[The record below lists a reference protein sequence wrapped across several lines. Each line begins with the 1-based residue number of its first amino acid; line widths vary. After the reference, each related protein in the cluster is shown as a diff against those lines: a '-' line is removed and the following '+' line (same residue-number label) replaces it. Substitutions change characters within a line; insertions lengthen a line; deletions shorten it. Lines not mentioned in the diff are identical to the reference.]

1 MRSVLTANLPGEWL
15 TRHEQGHISRRTAL
29 AGIGCWL
36 LAVSSEAEAQPQPRV
51 RFGVLGYGTA
61 AWEVDVMRRHALDT
75 AHGVSIEAQRLA
87 GAEAGKTA
95 LLAGSV
101 DVIVSDWVWVMRQR
115 SEGAD
120 LVFYPYSR
128 AVGALELPQGSPIR
142 TVADLKGKR
151 LGIAGGPLDKNW
163 ILLRALG
170 LRQVKRDLAEEVHP
184 VFGAPPLLEQEFLA
198 RRLDGLLTFWN
209 FAARLESGGARPLL
223 SVAQMLQGLGVSA
236 ELPMLGYVFHESWAR
251 ANPIALTRF
260 TNATAAA
267 KSLLASSDDEWR
279 VLTPQLGTADPHL
292 QAALR
297 DAYRA
302 GIPRRFGKGE
312 RDGAARLFAILAEL
326 GGEDMVGKAT
336 SLDPGV
342 FWAIPA

>member
-1 MRSVLTANLPGEWL
+1 MLTATLPGEWL
-15 TRHEQGHISRRTAL
+15 TRHDQGHISRRAAL
-29 AGIGCWL
+29 AGICCWL
-36 LAVSSEAEAQPQPRV
+36 LGPSAEAAPQPSPLV
-51 RFGVLGYGTA
+51 RFGVLGFGTA

-75 AHGVSIEAQRLA
+75 VHGVSIEAQRLA
-87 GAEAGKTA
+87 GTEAGKSA

-142 TVADLKGKR
+142 TLADLKGKR
-151 LGIAGGPLDKNW
+151 LGIAGGPLDKSW

-170 LRQVKRDLAEEVHP
+170 LRQVKRDLAEEVEP

-198 RRLDGLLTFWN
+198 GRLDALLTFWN
-209 FAARLESGGARPLL
+209 FAARLESEGARPLL
-223 SVAQMLQGLGVSA
+223 SVAQILQGLGVSVD
-236 ELPMLGYVFHESWAR
+236 LPMLGYVFHESWAR
-251 ANPIALTRF
+251 ANPIALARF
-260 TNATAAA
+260 TSATAAA
-267 KSLLASSDDEWR
+267 KSLLESSDDEWR
-279 VLTPQLGTADPHL
+279 VLAPQLGTDDPHL

-297 DAYRA
+297 AAYRA
-302 GIPRRFGKGE
+302 GIPRRFGKDE
-312 RDGAARLFAILAEL
+312 RDGAARLFAILAKL
-326 GGEDMVGKAT
+326 GGEDLVGKAT

-342 FWAIPA
+342 FRAIPA